1 MPALPLFPLGTVLFP
16 AAQLPLQ
23 VFERRYLALVGD
35 VQDRPRE
42 ERVFGVVAIRSGHEV
57 GPGAAR
63 ELFDTGTS
71 ARIDAVALVT
81 SPASLVRLLTTGV
94 RRFHLDGID
103 EWAGTPYLTGQVS
116 WLEEG
121 HVTHADRHLAATL
134 LAEVT
139 AYRAVLGAPP
149 LDTAGLRADVD
160 PGAAGF
166 VAIDAVRLGL
176 ADRQRVLDA
185 PDVTSW
191 LRIALALARRERA
204 LVERLGSVPQPPDGW
219 SRAAWWN

>member
-1 MPALPLFPLGTVLFP
+1 MPGLPLFPLGTVLFP
-16 AAQLPLQ
+16 GAQLPLQ
-23 VFERRYLALVGD
+23 VFEPRYLALVRD
-35 VQDRPRE
+35 LQDRPQQ

-71 ARIDAVALVT
+71 ARIDAVAVLT
-81 SPASLVRLLTTGV
+81 SPPSRVQLLTTGV

-103 EWAGTPYLTGQVS
+103 ESAGTPYLTGQVS
-116 WLEEG
+116 WLDEAQ
-121 HVTHADRHLAATL
+121 VTHADRDLAATL

-139 AYRAVLGAPP
+139 AYRAVLGAPA

-166 VAIDAVRLGL
+166 VAVDAVALGL

-185 PDVTSW
+185 PDVTSR
-191 LRIALALARRERA
+191 LRVALALVRRERA
-204 LVERLGSVPQPPDGW
+204 LVGRLGSVPQPPDLG
-219 SRAAWWN
+219 ALGLN